1 MEWRIK
7 ERGAHSDSRKTREGD
22 ALGAEINF
30 VCMTVP
36 TESTQFDYS
45 VNSLE
50 GLVVFSEAVV
60 KHTKLQEGSTVV
72 IA

>member
-1 MEWRIK
+1 
-7 ERGAHSDSRKTREGD
+7 
-22 ALGAEINF
+22 
-30 VCMTVP
+30 MTVP
-36 TESTQFDYS
+36 PESTQFVYS

-60 KHTKLQEGSTVV
+60 KRTKLQEGSTVV